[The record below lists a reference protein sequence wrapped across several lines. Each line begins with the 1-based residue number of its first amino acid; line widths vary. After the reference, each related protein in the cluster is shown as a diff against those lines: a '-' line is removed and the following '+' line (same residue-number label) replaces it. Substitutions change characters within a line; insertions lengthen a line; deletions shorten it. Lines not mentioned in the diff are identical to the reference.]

1 MAGVATLPYTRVNTD
16 SESVPETFPE
26 AEMPGA
32 RVRVFRAR
40 AVSTRVASLT
50 ESSPDR
56 QEERDRGEILN
67 DKVRERVHHVT
78 LTLRSAR
85 NTQERRND
93 EQPDSATDQEGYTE
107 GRVGIGERNH
117 VLLSKPEGSSP
128 V

>member
-1 MAGVATLPYTRVNTD
+1 VATLPYTRVNTD

-32 RVRVFRAR
+32 RVRVFRTR

-50 ESSPDR
+50 ESSSDR

-67 DKVRERVHHVT
+67 DKVRERVHHVHIT
-78 LTLRSAR
+78 LTLRGTR
-85 NTQERRND
+85 NTQERRDD

-107 GRVGIGERNH
+107 GRVGIGERSH
-117 VLLSKPEGSSP
+117 VLLSKPQGSSP